1 MDERER
7 FSGSDTM
14 AMSVNESPLQSV
26 RGYFQG
32 KPTRGR
38 TTEAVTDAL
47 REAILDG
54 ALPPSAWLRE
64 DEIASRLEVS
74 RTPVREALRRLSD
87 EGLAYKTA
95 HHGTVVSP
103 MSMED
108 VLALYVVR
116 ENLEGLAARLTA
128 SRNEKALVP
137 ALREVQEKMESL
149 VDSGDFTALSQHNI
163 TFHRLIREAAGNL
176 YLERFLGQAE
186 QAVRR
191 LAPTT
196 FASPG
201 RAATACAEH
210 ADIIDAIAACDPD
223 AAEEAG
229 KRHMRHAREIRF
241 SKMMGT

>member
-1 MDERER
+1 
-7 FSGSDTM
+7 
-14 AMSVNESPLQSV
+14 MSVDGNPLRSI
-26 RGYFQG
+26 RAYLGA

-54 ALPPSAWLRE
+54 ALAPSTWLRE
-64 DEIASRLEVS
+64 DEIAATLDVS
-74 RTPVREALRRLSD
+74 RTPVREALRRLAD
-87 EGLAYKTA
+87 EGLAHKTA

-108 VLALYVVR
+108 IMALYVIR
-116 ENLEGLAARLTA
+116 ENLEGLAARLA
-128 SRNEKALVP
+128 AVRGEPGLVP
-137 ALREVQEKMESL
+137 ALREVQETMEGL
-149 VDSGDFTALSQHNI
+149 VDSGDSAALSRHNI
-163 TFHRLIREAAGNL
+163 AFHRLIRNAAGNQ

-196 FASPG
+196 FDFPG
-201 RAATACAEH
+201 RPATGCAEH
-210 ADIIDAIAACDPD
+210 AEIIEAIAARDPD

-229 KRHMRHAREIRF
+229 KRHMRNAREIRF
-241 SKMMGT
+241 SKMMGV

>member
-1 MDERER
+1 
-7 FSGSDTM
+7 
-14 AMSVNESPLQSV
+14 MSVNESPLRSV
-26 RGYFQG
+26 RGYFHG
-32 KPTRGR
+32 RPTRGR

-54 ALPPSAWLRE
+54 ALPPSTWLRE

-108 VLALYVVR
+108 ILALYVIR
-116 ENLEGLAARLTA
+116 ENLEGLAARLAAVRTDK
-128 SRNEKALVP
+128 SLVP
-137 ALREVQEKMESL
+137 ALREVQAKMEAL
-149 VDSGDFTALSQHNI
+149 ADSGDHAALSQHNI

-201 RAATACAEH
+201 RAVDACAEH
-210 ADIIDAIAACDPD
+210 AAIINAIEASDPE

-229 KRHMRHAREIRF
+229 KRHMRNAREIRF

>member
-1 MDERER
+1 
-7 FSGSDTM
+7 
-14 AMSVNESPLQSV
+14 MSVEDKPLHPV
-26 RGYFQG
+26 RGYLRS
-32 KPTRGR
+32 KPSRGR

-54 ALPPSAWLRE
+54 ALAPSTWLRE
-64 DEIASRLEVS
+64 DEIAATLDVS
-74 RTPVREALRRLSD
+74 RTPVREALRRLAD
-87 EGLAYKTA
+87 EGLAHKTA

-108 VLALYVVR
+108 ILALYVIR
-116 ENLEGLAARLTA
+116 ENLEGLAARLAAT
-128 SRNEKALVP
+128 RGEPGLVP
-137 ALREVQEKMESL
+137 ALRKVQARMEAL
-149 VDSGDFTALSQHNI
+149 ADTGDAAALSRHNI

-196 FASPG
+196 FAFPG
-201 RAATACAEH
+201 RAVTGCAEH
-210 ADIIDAIAACDPD
+210 AEIIEAIAAGDPD

-229 KRHMRHAREIRF
+229 KRHMRNAREIRF
-241 SKMMGT
+241 SKMMGA